1 MKEGYNF
8 ITHWTDEISSGTE
21 ESNSMHDYWEEA
33 ALKEWQA
40 TNDYE

>member
-33 ALKEWQA
+33 MREVI
-40 TNDYE
+40 NSYE